1 MNRTRLRPPSL
12 MNAPATV
19 SDPLPLHLGPDE
31 SGDEPAS
38 PQLLANGVSFL
49 VEGYRRHG
57 PVFRAKYR
65 GSDCVVIAGLEAN
78 EFFWQNPENWSF
90 AAARAGFTNQLGPT
104 HVTRLE
110 GPAHARKRR
119 LLKPGFGLEAVARH
133 VPVMAAEA
141 RSFLA
146 SPEGGRP
153 DLMELLMHLLLA
165 LNRRTLLQVELT
177 AEEREAIVGFEVDL
191 MYGINTSVDPPAH
204 YAGMRYCRAR
214 EAVFALLDRQ
224 VADRL
229 AGARR
234 EDNLQALVDQEAG
247 ALGALTAEELRYD
260 SYLLLIAGIENTS
273 RLIAR
278 AIERLAAHP
287 DWAAA
292 IREELRD
299 YGDVSFAR
307 GVGAFPRLR
316 AFIQETERLH
326 PGLLFMS
333 RRAARDLDFHGQVI
347 PTGRTVLQVH
357 TLLHFL
363 PEYYPDPMRFD
374 PVRWL
379 SAEPSRRT
387 HLAFGGGAHICLGMN
402 IARLHTPV
410 VLAEL
415 LRHYDVALGYEPTFG
430 YALDPGLAR
439 RPHGFPVRL
448 RRRG

>member
-1 MNRTRLRPPSL
+1 MMPS
-12 MNAPATV
+12 AAAV
-19 SDPLPLHLGPDE
+19 SDSLPLHLGPGE

-38 PQLLANGVSFL
+38 PQLLADGVSFL

-65 GSDCVVIAGLEAN
+65 RADCVVIAGQEAN

-90 AAARAGFTNQLGPT
+90 AAARRGFTNQLGPT

-110 GPAHARKRR
+110 GPPHARKRR
-119 LLKPGFGLEAVARH
+119 LLKPGFGMEAVARH

-146 SPEGGRP
+146 SPERGRS

-165 LNRRTLLQVELT
+165 LNCRTLLQVDLT
-177 AEEREAIVGFEVDL
+177 AAEREASVGFEADL
-191 MYGINTSVDPPAH
+191 MYGINNSVDPESH
-204 YAGMRYCRAR
+204 YAGKFYCRNR

-224 VADRL
+224 VAARL
-229 AGARR
+229 GGERR
-234 EDNLQALVDQEAG
+234 EDNLQALIDQEAG

-260 SYLLLIAGIENTS
+260 SYLLLIAGIENTG

-278 AIERLAAHP
+278 AVERLAANP

-299 YGDVSFAR
+299 YGDASFAR
-307 GVGAFPRLR
+307 GLGAFPRMR
-316 AFIQETERLH
+316 AFIQETERMH

-333 RRAARDLDFHGQVI
+333 RRAARDLDFQGRTI
-347 PTGRTVLQVH
+347 PTDRTVLQVH

-363 PEYYPDPMRFD
+363 PEYYPDPLRFD
-374 PVRWL
+374 PARWL
-379 SAEPSRRT
+379 TTEPLRRT

-402 IARLHTPV
+402 IARLQTPV

-415 LRHYDVALGYEPTFG
+415 LRHYDVALGYNPTFG
-430 YALDPGLAR
+430 YALDPGIAR
-439 RPHGFPVRL
+439 RPHAFPVQFS
-448 RRRG
+448 RRD

>member
-1 MNRTRLRPPSL
+1 
-12 MNAPATV
+12 MNATATV
-19 SDPLPLHLGPDE
+19 SDPLPLHLGPGE
-31 SGDEPAS
+31 SGEEPAS
-38 PQLLANGVSFL
+38 PQLLADGVSFL

-65 GSDCVVIAGLEAN
+65 GADCVVIAGLEAN

-90 AAARAGFTNQLGPT
+90 AAARRGFTNQLGPT

-110 GPAHARKRR
+110 GPPHARKRR

-133 VPVMAAEA
+133 VPIMAAAA

-146 SPEGGRP
+146 SPEGGRS

-165 LNRRTLLQVELT
+165 LNRQTLLQVELT
-177 AEEREAIVGFEVDL
+177 EAERDAIVGFEVDL
-191 MYGINTSVDPPAH
+191 MYGINTSVDPDAH
-204 YAGMRYCRAR
+204 YAGLRYCRDR
-214 EAVFALLDRQ
+214 ESVFALLDRQ
-224 VADRL
+224 VAARL
-229 AGARR
+229 GGARR
-234 EDNLQALVDQEAG
+234 EDNLQALIDQEAG

-260 SYLLLIAGIENTS
+260 AYLLLIAGIENTG

-278 AIERLAAHP
+278 AVERLVAHP

-299 YGDVSFAR
+299 YGDASLAR
-307 GVGAFPRLR
+307 GMGAFPRLR
-316 AFIQETERLH
+316 AFIQETERVH

-333 RRAARDLDFHGQVI
+333 RRAARDLDFQGQVI

-363 PEYYPDPMRFD
+363 PEYFPDPMRFD
-374 PVRWL
+374 PSRWL

-387 HLAFGGGAHICLGMN
+387 HLTFGGGAHICLGMN
-402 IARLHTPV
+402 IARLHAPV

-415 LRHYDVALGYEPTFG
+415 LRHYDVALGYQPRFG
-430 YALDPGLAR
+430 YPLDPGAAR
-439 RPHGFPVRL
+439 RPHAFPVRL
-448 RRRG
+448 SRRN